1 LNIILL
7 LKNCSGISRV
17 YLYILW
23 NKAILPNCK
32 YIANGIGIRV
42 NTNGIVKKKKK
53 DIKKK
58 GLQLN
63 ESIYKSNNVE
73 KAIRRKEKKK
83 EDELDDNKETEI
95 RGKG

>member
-1 LNIILL
+1 
-7 LKNCSGISRV
+7 
-17 YLYILW
+17 
-23 NKAILPNCK
+23 
-32 YIANGIGIRV
+32 
-42 NTNGIVKKKKK
+42 
-53 DIKKK
+53 
-58 GLQLN
+58 LN